1 MSDII
6 ARARKENRICLTEVE
21 SKQLIA
27 QAGIKTNT
35 TKVATSQ
42 QEAIS
47 FSEQMGYPVVLKVV
61 SKDILHKSD
70 VGGVVLGLGSDDDVA
85 RAYDQIMA
93 SVKKHAPG
101 VTIDGISVQPMA
113 RAGVEVI
120 IGMFKDN
127 QFGPVLMFG
136 IGGELV
142 EVYKD
147 VSFGIVPVP
156 ARFARRMIKDIK
168 GYALL
173 DGYRGREKANTGILE
188 QMLLKMSA
196 FVQANPQI
204 KEIDLNP
211 IIAYANDAIAV
222 DARVILESA
231 GLDS

>member
-6 ARARKENRICLTEVE
+6 ARARKENRTYLTEVE
-21 SKQLIA
+21 SKELIT

-35 TKVATSQ
+35 AQIAISKE
-42 QEAIS
+42 EAIS
-47 FSEQMGYPVVLKVV
+47 FSKQMGYPVVLKII
-61 SKDILHKSD
+61 SRDILHKSD

-85 RAYDQIMA
+85 RAYDQIMS
-93 SVKKHAPG
+93 SVKKANPDAT
-101 VTIDGISVQPMA
+101 VDGISVQPMA

-120 IGMFKDN
+120 IGMFKDD

-147 VSFGIVPVP
+147 VSFGIVPIP
-156 ARFARRMIKDIK
+156 AKFARRMIKDIK

-173 DGYRGREKANTGILE
+173 DGYRGREKANTDILE

-211 IIAYANDAIAV
+211 IMAYSSDAIAV
-222 DARVILESA
+222 DARVILEPA